1 MRDPTPPAPTRRA
14 VVGWV
19 LFDVAAQPIFTL
31 VTTFV
36 FAPYFA
42 ARVAATPADGQALW
56 GFATA
61 AAGLTIALTAPILGA
76 VADAT
81 GRRKRWIAL
90 FSTLVVTGCLMLW
103 WAIPGAEWA
112 VPAAL
117 AGFMIATIGVE
128 SATAFTNAM
137 MPGLVPPERLGR
149 LSGFGWAAGYTG
161 GLISLALVLVFFA
174 ADPTTGRTLAGIPPI
189 FGLDPATGAGDRASG
204 PFSAIWYLVFITPL
218 FLWTPDSPAGLK
230 LHAALR
236 SGLARL
242 ADTIGHVRSH
252 RDVML
257 YLAAHMVYADGL
269 VALFAFGGIYAAG
282 SFGWTTIELGIFGIL
297 LTISGTAG
305 ALIGGPLDDRLGP
318 KTVVL
323 GALALLTLASLG
335 ILSVDREHVLFFV
348 PVAPPVPGDGLFA
361 SVPEQVYLGLGLLI
375 GAVGGP
381 LQSASRTLLCRLAP
395 AGRLTE
401 FFGLY
406 ALAGKVTSFAA
417 PLLVGLLTWL
427 SGSQRIGIS
436 LLLVFFVGGALILM
450 RVNVP
455 KVGH

>member
-1 MRDPTPPAPTRRA
+1 VREPTPPAPPRRA

-19 LFDVAAQPIFTL
+19 LFDVAAQPVFTL

-42 ARVAATPADGQALW
+42 ARVAPTPADGQALW

-61 AAGLTIALTAPILGA
+61 AAGLTIALLAPILGA

-90 FSTLVVTGCLMLW
+90 FSSLVVLGCCMLW
-103 WAIPGAEWA
+103 WSIPGAEWA
-112 VPAAL
+112 VPVAL
-117 AGFMIATIGVE
+117 IGFVVATVGVE
-128 SATAFTNAM
+128 FATAFTNAM

-149 LSGFGWAAGYTG
+149 LSGLGWACGYAG
-161 GLISLALVLVFFA
+161 GLVSLALILVFFA
-174 ADPTTGRTLAGIPPI
+174 ADPTTGRTLAGLAPVL
-189 FGLDPATGAGDRASG
+189 GLDPATSEGDRAAG
-204 PFSAIWYLVFITPL
+204 PFSAIWYVLFITPL

-230 LHAALR
+230 LRLAVR
-236 SGLARL
+236 SGIAQLAETV
-242 ADTIGHVRSH
+242 AHVRSH
-252 RDVML
+252 RNVLL
-257 YLAAHMVYADGL
+257 YLVAHMVYADGL

-282 SFGWTTIELGIFGIL
+282 SFGWTTIELGVFGIL

-323 GALALLTLASLG
+323 GALGLLALASLG
-335 ILSVDREHVLFFV
+335 ILSVDREHVLFFL

-361 SVPEQVYLGLGLLI
+361 SAPEQVYLGLGLLI

-395 AGRLTE
+395 QGRMTE
-401 FFGLY
+401 FFGLF
-406 ALAGKVTSFAA
+406 ALSGKVTSFAA
-417 PLLVGLLTWL
+417 PLLVGLVTAITA
-427 SGSQRIGIS
+427 SQRIGIS
-436 LLLVFFVGGALILM
+436 LLLVFFVGGALILL
-450 RVNVP
+450 RVQVP
-455 KVGH
+455 PAR

>member
-1 MRDPTPPAPTRRA
+1 MRDPAPLPPTRRA

-19 LFDVAAQPIFTL
+19 LFDVAAQPVFTL

-61 AAGLTIALTAPILGA
+61 AAGLTIALLAPILGA

-90 FSTLVVTGCLMLW
+90 FSSLVVVGCCMLW
-103 WAIPGAEWA
+103 WSIPGAQWA
-112 VPAAL
+112 VPIALVGFAL
-117 AGFMIATIGVE
+117 ATVGAEF
-128 SATAFTNAM
+128 ATAFTNAM
-137 MPGLVPPERLGR
+137 MPGLVPSERLGR

-161 GLISLALVLVFFA
+161 GLVSLALILVFFA
-174 ADPTTGRTLAGIPPI
+174 ADPSTGKTLAGIAPVL
-189 FGLDPATGAGDRASG
+189 GLDPETGEGDRASG
-204 PFSAIWYLVFITPL
+204 PFSAIWYVLFITPL
-218 FLWTPDSPAGLK
+218 FLWTPDSPAGLT
-230 LHAALR
+230 LR
-236 SGLARL
+236 RAVHSGVGRL
-242 ADTIGHVRSH
+242 AETVSHVRAH
-252 RDVML
+252 RNVL
-257 YLAAHMVYADGL
+257 LFLLAHMVYADGL

-282 SFGWTTIELGIFGIL
+282 TFGWTTIELGVFGIL
-297 LTISGTAG
+297 LTVSGTAG
-305 ALIGGPLDDRLGP
+305 ALIGGPLDDKLGP
-318 KTVVL
+318 KAVVL
-323 GALALLTLASLG
+323 GALALLALASLG

-348 PVAPPVPGDGLFA
+348 AVAPPVPGDGLFA
-361 SVPEQVYLGLGLLI
+361 SAPEQVYLGLGLLI

-395 AGRLTE
+395 EGRLTE

-406 ALAGKVTSFAA
+406 ALSGKVTSFAA

-427 SGSQRIGIS
+427 TASQRIGIS
-436 LLLVFFVGGALILM
+436 LLLVFFVGGALLLAQV
-450 RVNVP
+450 RVP
-455 KVGH
+455 RAG